1 MVTPLPPQPFAPR
14 TESLEFGSLLH
25 RVHHHHFRGAQFN
38 PGRGSP
44 TRFAFV
50 RGQTGRKVGALYA
63 AATQDAA
70 VAETLLHDLPLSGG
84 ILPFERYAPTVM
96 SRLIV
101 TRPLR
106 LAAFHGLGLR
116 QLKVTA
122 EQLTSSPAS
131 TYSQTLAWAQAA
143 YDAGFDGCS
152 WMSRLC
158 NNSKSYV
165 FFSDRAR
172 TALRTDPG
180 FARLF
185 ATGADLNWLIDLCAP
200 LRVDVLPP
208 RG

>member
-96 SRLIV
+96 SRLMV
-101 TRPLR
+101 
-106 LAAFHGLGLR
+106 
-116 QLKVTA
+116 
-122 EQLTSSPAS
+122 
-131 TYSQTLAWAQAA
+131 
-143 YDAGFDGCS
+143 
-152 WMSRLC
+152 
-158 NNSKSYV
+158 
-165 FFSDRAR
+165 
-172 TALRTDPG
+172 
-180 FARLF
+180 
-185 ATGADLNWLIDLCAP
+185 
-200 LRVDVLPP
+200 
-208 RG
+208 